1 MSFCC
6 DTLNVVPCQFRP
18 ALPDLFRQKG
28 ALTVLQPQPD
38 SALSFPHVGT
48 LSEPQQP
55 ILLQNL
61 HAFLAE
67 KLQMADR
74 CAWQSG
80 LNPHHAVACDL

>member
-6 DTLNVVPCQFRP
+6 ATRNLVLCKFRP

-28 ALTVLQPQPD
+28 ALTVLQPQAD
-38 SALSFPHVGT
+38 SALAFPQLAT

-80 LNPHHAVACDL
+80 LSFCQAVACV